1 MKWKNFL
8 NTSPNII
15 LLNQERKV
23 LEERVKDSQHEI
35 QNLHDNHE
43 YLTCK
48 NKFDA
53 IYDDIANGI
62 KVKIHCDQFE
72 HDEKSS
78 NF

>member
-1 MKWKNFL
+1 MKWENFL
-8 NTSPNII
+8 NTSPNRI
-15 LLNQERKV
+15 LLNQKRKV
-23 LEERVKDSQHEI
+23 LEERVKDSEREI

-62 KVKIHCDQFE
+62 KVRSYCD
-72 HDEKSS
+72 
-78 NF
+78 